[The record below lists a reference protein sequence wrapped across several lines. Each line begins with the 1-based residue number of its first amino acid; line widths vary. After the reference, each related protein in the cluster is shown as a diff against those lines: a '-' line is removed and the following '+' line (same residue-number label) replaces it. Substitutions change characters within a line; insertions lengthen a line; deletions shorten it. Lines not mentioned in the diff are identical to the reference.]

1 MALALTKLILASS
14 SVNADTAGAYLDAV
28 TVTAAASTTTLVP
41 VGMYLLIPTANVSV
55 QVYNGS
61 AWVVVV
67 GAAAIA
73 AGAVTSDKLAS
84 GAVTASI
91 VSSGAIT
98 APKLSAGT
106 ATNAYVLTADSTQ
119 TSGMKWAI
127 IPPSGGLS
135 TSTEGAIM
143 TMAIGA

>member
-1 MALALTKLILASS
+1 M
-14 SVNADTAGAYLDAV
+14 
-28 TVTAAASTTTLVP
+28 
-41 VGMYLLIPTANVSV
+41 
-55 QVYNGS
+55 
-61 AWVVVV
+61 

-119 TSGMKWAI
+119 ASGMKWAI

>member
-1 MALALTKLILASS
+1 MPLDFPNTP
-14 SVNADTAGAYLDAV
+14 SVNDTYTSGGK
-28 TVTAAASTTTLVP
+28 TW
-41 VGMYLLIPTANVSV
+41 
-55 QVYNGS
+55 QYNGS

-73 AGAVTSDKLAS
+73 AGAVTADKIGT
-84 GAVTASI
+84 GAVTETKLG
-91 VSSGAIT
+91 SSAVT

-106 ATNAYVLTADSTQ
+106 ATDDYVLMADSGEA
-119 TSGMKWAI
+119 SGMKWAL

-135 TSTEGAIM
+135 TTTEGAIM